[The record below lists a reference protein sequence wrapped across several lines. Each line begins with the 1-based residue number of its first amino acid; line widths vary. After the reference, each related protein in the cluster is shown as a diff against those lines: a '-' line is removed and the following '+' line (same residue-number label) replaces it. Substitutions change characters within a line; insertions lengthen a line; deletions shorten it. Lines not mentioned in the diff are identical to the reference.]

1 MHVRSKAEHRLQSL
15 QINLHYISQ
24 FLALLAGLGLAG
36 LSATNSSAAPAQTV
50 AHSLPAAV
58 SHSTSL
64 GSLPTTNRL
73 NLAISLPLRNQ
84 AALTQLLQHLYDPK
98 SPQFHHFLTPAQFA
112 AQFGPSAADYAAV
125 QQFARAQ
132 GLQVTA
138 THPNRLL
145 LDVSG
150 SVPQVEKALHIKMH
164 SFRHPNENRTY
175 YAPDTA
181 PTLNLTTPV
190 LQISGLDNYARPQPH
205 YVVQPLT
212 AFFYATPNAGSG
224 PNGTYAGYDFRNAY
238 LPDSALTGTGQ
249 SVGLLQF
256 DGYTPADIT
265 YYVNQ
270 AGLPAVPLK
279 NVLLDGFNGQPSHTG
294 GEVEVSLDIEMAN
307 AIAPGLSQII
317 VYMAGP
323 AGNWHDVLNRMAT
336 DNLAHQLSCSW
347 YIPNGPSDPTA
358 DAIFQQMAAQGQS
371 FLNASGDD
379 DAYTGLI
386 SFPGDSPYITQVGGT
401 TLTTTGPQGA
411 YVSETAWNWG
421 SGIGT
426 GGGISTQY
434 PIPAWQTNISMTL
447 NQGSKTKRNTP
458 DVALT
463 ADNVYVRANG
473 TTYRVG
479 GTSCAAPL
487 WAGLMALVNQ
497 QATASSRPP
506 VGFLNPTLDAI
517 GTGTTYAAAFHD
529 ITVGNNYSPSSPAR
543 FSTTASY
550 DLCTGWGTPAGQA
563 LINALA
569 NPEPLIITPP
579 TGFASAGR
587 VGGPFTVTAQTLT
600 LTNTGT
606 NTLSWSLVN
615 TSAWLT
621 ASPVTGTLAPR
632 GTATTVT
639 ATLTT
644 AASHL
649 ALGNYSTTL
658 WFTNLNDQS
667 GQSRV
672 FTLSII
678 SPPAL
683 TSQPADL
690 SALEGQA
697 AAFNVTATGG
707 SPLAYQ
713 WLDNGVVI
721 TNSSTV
727 SGAGT
732 SNLVLSSVAAAQA
745 GTYQVIVTNAAGAV
759 TSAPALLTVPLS
771 APVFT
776 LQPTNATFYQG
787 QSAAFAVAVVGTTP
801 YTYQWT
807 FNSTN
812 LPGATNA
819 TLTLSNLQLTQGG
832 NYAAVASNSQG
843 STTSATA
850 VLTVNPPPPCAPVG
864 TGMVSW
870 WTGEGNANDSVMTNN
885 GTLVGGVGFVPG
897 EVGQAFSLDGFS
909 AYVSIPDS
917 PSLNVF
923 STNITIELWL
933 QINQTTP
940 NSDWTGIVT
949 KGNTSWRLQGT
960 SLTNTINFAANG
972 LSTDLSGHQNVNDG
986 LWHHVAA
993 VYDGTNIYIYVDG
1006 TLDASTPA
1014 TGSIVQNSFPVCL
1027 GANPDAPLLYY
1038 FNGVLD
1044 EVSLYNRA
1052 LSANEIE
1059 LIYLTGVGGKCP
1071 VPITINTQPTNQTA
1085 YAGASVTFTAAATG
1099 SQPLNYQWSVNGNA
1113 ISGATS
1119 NVFTLDN
1126 VQPTDAGAYTLTV
1139 ANANSSVTSSNAVL
1153 TILTTPPFINLQPMS
1168 QTNYVG
1174 GTVTFNVVAGGT
1186 SPLNY
1191 QWSFNS
1197 TPISGAT
1204 SSNLTLTALQSSQ
1217 AGAYSVEVSNPYG
1230 NTNSAIAVL
1239 TVNTSPPCAPISI
1252 AMADWWQGE
1261 GNANDS
1267 EGVNNGTL
1275 VGGVSFIPG
1284 EVGQAFLF
1292 DGSSG
1297 YVSIPDSTSLDSFV
1311 TNITIELWLQ
1321 VNQTTPNSDWRG
1333 IVSKG
1338 NTSWRLQGV
1347 QGSGTIDFAANGL
1360 STDLQ
1365 GTRNVNDGQ
1374 WHHVAAVY
1382 DSTNIYLYIDG
1393 TLDVS
1398 TPATGLITQNSFPVC
1413 LGENPDAPLPY
1424 YFNGAEDE
1432 VTLYN
1437 RALSSQEIQTIYQ
1450 AGSAGKCPVALTFYL
1465 QPTNQTAHAGDA
1477 VSFIAEAT
1485 GIRPLVYQW
1494 SFNGN
1499 SIGGATNASLTLSPV
1514 QPKDAG
1520 IYAVTASNPGGTITS
1535 SNALLTV
1542 IALPPFITTQPANQ
1556 TNKVGGSATFMVVA
1570 GGTQPLSY
1578 QWSYN
1583 LFNIAGATNA
1593 TLTLTNVQLA
1603 QAGNYAVKISN
1614 PYGSTNSIPAM
1625 LNVLPP
1631 PPCAQISAG
1640 MAGWWAG
1647 EGNANDNIST
1657 NNGNLVGGVS
1667 FLPGE
1672 VGQAL
1677 LFNGSSGYVTIS
1689 NTYVFNSFKTNITI
1703 ELWIQVNQTTPNAD
1717 WRGIV
1722 TKGNSSWRL
1731 QGTSGGTTVTF
1742 SASPNNDLIGT
1753 VTVNDGHWHHVG
1765 AVYDGTNMY
1774 LYVDGNLD
1782 ISKPANRPMATNGFP
1797 VCIGTNPDKP
1807 VPYANYFFNGAIDEV
1822 SIYNR
1827 ALSGTEIQSIYA
1839 AGKSGKCPIPIV
1851 ISSQPTNQTVRVGA
1865 TAMLSVAAD
1874 GMRPLLYQWNFY
1886 GTNLPG
1892 ATNSTLI
1899 LTNVQLAN
1907 SGVYS
1912 VTVANP
1918 YESLT
1923 STNALLT
1930 VASLPVITM
1939 QPAGVTNFTGT
1950 TAIFSVAAN
1959 GTAPLA
1965 YQWLCNATNLM
1976 GATNTSLALTNL
1988 VIGQTGKYS
1997 VLVTNQY
2004 GTALSSNAQLVVN
2017 PSLRFVWNLIPS
2029 PRFVNTPF
2037 TVVVQAQ
2044 TSTNS
2049 PATNFSSTVTIQ
2061 STNGIPILPAI
2072 SGNFN
2077 QGVWT
2082 GAVTVAQTATN
2093 LVLRATDIAGDNG
2106 LANSVNV
2113 VALPGLTTV
2122 KSGNSLLLYWPISPT
2137 GFFLQSTTNLAQT
2150 SWSSVSAIPFQ
2161 IGNQYL
2167 LPISL
2172 SASNEFYR
2180 LFFPGP

>member
-1 MHVRSKAEHRLQSL
+1 MHVRSKAVQRLHGWPMKL
-15 QINLHYISQ
+15 PIIPRLIM
-24 FLALLAGLGLAG
+24 LLAALGLAG
-36 LSATNSSAAPAQTV
+36 LNVPHASAAPAQAI
-50 AHSLPAAV
+50 AHSLPAPI
-58 SHSTSL
+58 SHLTPL
-64 GSLPTTNRL
+64 GPLAATNRL

-84 AALTQLLQHLYDPK
+84 AALTLLLQHLYDRK
-98 SPQFHHFLTPAQFA
+98 SPQFHHFLTPAQFT
-112 AQFGPSAADYAAV
+112 AQFGPSVADYNAV

-138 THPNRLL
+138 THSNRLL
-145 LDVSG
+145 LDVRG
-150 SVPQVEKALHIKMH
+150 TVPQVEKALHIKMH
-164 SFRHPNENRTY
+164 SFQHPTENRTF
-175 YAPDTA
+175 YAPSTT
-181 PTLNLTTPV
+181 PTLALTTPV
-190 LQISGLDNYARPQPH
+190 LQISGLDNYALPHPH
-205 YVVQPLT
+205 YIAQPLYNSPF
-212 AFFYATPNAGSG
+212 AQANAGSG
-224 PNGTYAGYDFRNAY
+224 PNGTYSGYDFRAAY
-238 LPDSALTGTGQ
+238 LPDSTLTGAGQ

-265 YYVNQ
+265 YYLGQ

-279 NVLLDGFNGQPSHTG
+279 NVLLDGFNGLPTHTG

-307 AIAPGLSQII
+307 AMAPGLAQII

-323 AGNWHDVLNRMAT
+323 GGNWHDILNRMAN
-336 DNLAHQLSCSW
+336 DNLAKQLSCSW
-347 YIPNGPSDPTA
+347 YIPGGSADPTA

-371 FLNASGDD
+371 FLNASGDE

-421 SGIGT
+421 NGIGT
-426 GGGISTQY
+426 AGGISTQY
-434 PIPAWQTNISMTL
+434 PIPAWQTNINMTL
-447 NQGSKTKRNTP
+447 NQGSTTKRNTP

-463 ADNVYVRANG
+463 ADNVYVRADGIN
-473 TTYRVG
+473 YHVG

-487 WAGLMALVNQ
+487 WAGFMALVNQ

-506 VGFLNPTLDAI
+506 LGFLNPALDTI
-517 GTGTTYAAAFHD
+517 GTGTTYPATFHD
-529 ITVGNNYSPSSPAR
+529 ITAGNNQSPASPYR
-543 FSTTASY
+543 FSATPGY
-550 DLCTGWGTPAGQA
+550 DLCTGWGTPAGQL

-569 NPEPLIITPP
+569 NPEPLVITPAA
-579 TGFASAGR
+579 GFTAAGR
-587 VGGPFTVTAQTLT
+587 VGGPFTASSQTLT

-606 NTLSWSLVN
+606 NTLTWSLVN

-621 ASPVTGTLAPR
+621 ASPSGGSLVPH

-639 ATLTT
+639 ASLTA

-658 WFTNLNDQS
+658 WFTNLTDQS

-678 SPPAL
+678 SPPNL
-683 TSQPADL
+683 TQEPVNV
-690 SALEGQA
+690 SALEGQP
-697 AAFNVTATGG
+697 AAFTVTATGG

-713 WLDNGVVI
+713 WLDNGTVV

-732 SNLVLSSVAAAQA
+732 SNLVISSVVAAQA
-745 GTYQVIVTNAAGAV
+745 GTYQVVVTNAAGAV
-759 TSAPALLTVPLS
+759 TSSPAVLTVPLS

-776 LQPTNATFYQG
+776 LQPTNQTCYQG
-787 QSAAFAVAVVGTTP
+787 QSAAFTVAVVGTEP
-801 YTYQWT
+801 YTYRWT
-807 FNSTN
+807 LNATN

-819 TLTLSNLQLTQGG
+819 TLSLVNLQTNQTG
-832 NYAAVASNSQG
+832 NYAAVVANSQG

-850 VLTVNPPPPCAPVG
+850 VLTVNPPPPCAPVD
-864 TGMVSW
+864 TGMVAW
-870 WTGEGNANDSVMTNN
+870 WAGEGNANDSIGLNN
-885 GTLVGGVGFVPG
+885 GTLVGGVSYVPG
-897 EVGQAFSLDGFS
+897 EVGQAFLLDGVS
-909 AYVSIPDS
+909 GYVSIPDS
-917 PSLNVF
+917 PFLDVF

-933 QINQTTP
+933 QVNQTTP

-972 LSTDLSGHQNVNDG
+972 LSTDLSSSRNVNDG

-993 VYDGTNIYIYVDG
+993 VYDGTNIYLYVDG
-1006 TLDASTPA
+1006 TLDASKPA

-1038 FNGVLD
+1038 FNGMLD

-1071 VPITINTQPTNQTA
+1071 VPITINTQPTNQTV
-1085 YAGASVTFTAAATG
+1085 YAGANVTFMAAATG
-1099 SQPLNYQWSVNGNA
+1099 SQPFSYQWSLNGNA

-1126 VQPTDAGAYTLTV
+1126 VQPTDAGVYTLTV
-1139 ANANSSVTSSNAVL
+1139 ANPNNSVTSSNAVL
-1153 TILTTPPFINLQPMS
+1153 TILTTPPFISVQPVS

-1174 GTVTFNVVAGGT
+1174 GTVAFNVVAGGT
-1186 SPLNY
+1186 SPLSY

-1197 TPISGAT
+1197 TPILGAT
-1204 SSNLTLTALQSSQ
+1204 SSNLTLNVLQSSQ
-1217 AGAYSVEVSNPYG
+1217 AGAYSVEVSNQYG

-1239 TVNTSPPCAPISI
+1239 TVNASAPCAPVSI
-1252 AMADWWQGE
+1252 GMADWWQGE

-1267 EGVNNGTL
+1267 EGVNNGAL

-1297 YVSIPDSTSLDSFV
+1297 YVSIPDSPSLDSFV

-1321 VNQTTPNSDWRG
+1321 VNQTTPNSDWQG
-1333 IVSKG
+1333 IVTKG
-1338 NTSWRLQGV
+1338 NTSWRLQGIP
-1347 QGSGTIDFAANGL
+1347 GSGTIDFAANGL

-1382 DSTNIYLYIDG
+1382 DGTNIYLYVDG
-1393 TLDVS
+1393 TLDTS
-1398 TPATGLITQNSFPVC
+1398 TPATGLIIQNSFPVC

-1432 VTLYN
+1432 VALYN
-1437 RALSSQEIQTIYQ
+1437 RALSSQEIQSIYQ
-1450 AGSAGKCPVALTFYL
+1450 AGSAGKCPVTLSFYL
-1465 QPTNQTAHAGDA
+1465 EPTNQTAHAGDE
-1477 VSFIAEAT
+1477 VNFIAGAT
-1485 GIRPLVYQW
+1485 GIQPLGYQW
-1494 SFNGN
+1494 MFNGN
-1499 SIGGATNASLTLSPV
+1499 KIDGATNALLSLSNV
-1514 QPKDAG
+1514 QPIDAG
-1520 IYAVTASNPGGTITS
+1520 IYSVSASNAEGTINS

-1556 TNKVGGSATFMVVA
+1556 TNKVGGSATFMVAA

-1578 QWSYN
+1578 QWSYD
-1583 LFNIAGATNA
+1583 LFNIAGATNS

-1603 QAGNYAVKISN
+1603 QAGSYAVQVSN
-1614 PYGSTNSIPAM
+1614 AYGTNNSLPAI
-1625 LNVLPP
+1625 LSVLPP
-1631 PPCAQISAG
+1631 PPCAQVSTG
-1640 MAGWWAG
+1640 MVGWWAG
-1647 EGNANDNIST
+1647 EGNTSDNVST
-1657 NNGNLVGGVS
+1657 NDGKIVGGVS
-1667 FLPGE
+1667 YIPGE
-1672 VGQAL
+1672 VGQAF
-1677 LFNGSSGYVTIS
+1677 LFDGTSGYLTIS
-1689 NTYVFNSFKTNITI
+1689 NTPVFNSFTTNITI
-1703 ELWIQVNQTTPNAD
+1703 ELWLQVNQTTPNSD

-1731 QGTSGGTTVTF
+1731 QGTSGASTVTF
-1742 SASPNNDLIGT
+1742 SASPNNDLSGT
-1753 VTVNDGHWHHVG
+1753 VTVNDGGWHHVA

-1782 ISKPANRPMATNGFP
+1782 VSQPASLPMATNSFP
-1797 VCIGTNPDKP
+1797 LCLGTNPDKP

-1822 SIYNR
+1822 SIFNR
-1827 ALSGTEIQSIYA
+1827 ALMAEEIQSIYD
-1839 AGKSGKCPIPIV
+1839 AGKTGKCPLPIV
-1851 ISSQPTNQTVRVGA
+1851 IYSQPTNQTLRVGN
-1865 TAMLSVAAD
+1865 TAKLSVTAT
-1874 GMRPLLYQWNFY
+1874 GMRPLSYQWYFD

-1892 ATNSTLI
+1892 ATNGTII

-1912 VTVANP
+1912 VTIANP
-1918 YESLT
+1918 YQSVT
-1923 STNALLT
+1923 STNALLMVVSQPIIT
-1930 VASLPVITM
+1930 TQPASL
-1939 QPAGVTNFTGT
+1939 TNLTATSATFSVSATGT
-1950 TAIFSVAAN
+1950 T
-1959 GTAPLA
+1959 PLF
-1965 YQWLCNATNLM
+1965 YQWLYNATNII
-1976 GATNTSLALTNL
+1976 GATNTSLTLSNL
-1988 VIGQTGKYS
+1988 VIPEAGTYA
-1997 VLVTNQY
+1997 VRVTNQY
-2004 GTALSSNAQLVVN
+2004 GSVSSSNAFLVVN
-2017 PSLRFVWNLIPS
+2017 PALHFVWNLVPS

-2044 TSTNS
+2044 TLNNST
-2049 PATNFSSTVTIQ
+2049 ATNFNGTLSLE
-2061 STNGIPILPAI
+2061 STNGITISPLV
-2072 SGNFN
+2072 SGNLI
-2077 QGVWT
+2077 QGIWT
-2082 GAVTVAQTATN
+2082 GAVTVAQSATN
-2093 LVLRATDIAGDNG
+2093 LVLKATDTAGESG
-2106 LANSVNV
+2106 LANPINV
-2113 VALPGLTTV
+2113 INLPFLTTI
-2122 KSGNSLLLYWPISPT
+2122 KSGDSLLLYWPISPS
-2137 GFFLQSTTNLAQT
+2137 GFSLQTTPTLAPAKWT
-2150 SWSSVSAIPFQ
+2150 YLNTAPFQ
-2161 IGNQYL
+2161 IGNQYVVQITL
-2167 LPISL
+2167 GS
-2172 SASNEFYR
+2172 SNSFYR
-2180 LFFPGP
+2180 LLFPGP